1 MNEHKNTAQSATNTR
16 AEKETIDNLKV
27 PQNEGFVKLSPEAE
41 SKLND
46 LAMADPVGTM
56 LDLFNAMR
64 PHDLHPGT
72 KIKLSCHGYTVSVRR
87 ADISPEKH
95 SKLEGSK

>member
-1 MNEHKNTAQSATNTR
+1 MSEHKNTAPAVGAAQDG
-16 AEKETIDNLKV
+16 KETINDLKV
-27 PQNEGFVKLSPEAE
+27 QHNPENVKLSPEAE

-46 LAMADPVGTM
+46 LAAADPVGTM

-72 KIKLSCHGYTVSVRR
+72 KIKLSCHGYTVSVKRDE
-87 ADISPEKH
+87 ADD
-95 SKLEGSK
+95 G

>member
-1 MNEHKNTAQSATNTR
+1 MSEHKNTAQSATNTQGG
-16 AEKETIDNLKV
+16 KETINNLKV
-27 PQNEGFVKLSPEAE
+27 PQNEENVKLSPEAE

-46 LAMADPVGTM
+46 LAAADPVGTM

-72 KIKLSCHGYTVSVRR
+72 KIKLSCHGYTVSVKRE
-87 ADISPEKH
+87 DTK
-95 SKLEGSK
+95 